1 MLADNMSKV
10 IFLFIFVIIIF
21 SISSISCF
29 TRKLFGKYYKLLGS
43 LFLLLSLLSIFSF
56 AKIASSYKSIYI
68 EKESYQPLNMEQ
80 TFILNKKVS
89 VKDKGFIV
97 AAFLNDINPTE
108 LRINKNKK
116 LSKDDIKYLENLIY
130 VEFPLTVNNGKE
142 EFTKDVVLS
151 DVIIKGDYAT
161 SPDIRVSAIEYKK
174 PDSYYDSILNKK
186 GTKIKKTS
194 AKIRITIT
202 AKPNKLEKQFK

>member
-56 AKIASSYKSIYI
+56 VKIASSYKSIYI
-68 EKESYQPLNMEQ
+68 EKESYKPLSMEQ

-89 VKDKGFIV
+89 KDKGLIIS
-97 AAFLNDINPTE
+97 AFLNDINPAE
-108 LRINKNKK
+108 FKINKNKK
-116 LSKDDIKYLENLIY
+116 LSKDDIKYLKNLTY
-130 VEFPLTVNNGKE
+130 VEFPLTISNGKE
-142 EFTKDVVLS
+142 EITKDVVLS
-151 DVIIKGDYAT
+151 DVVIKGDYTT
-161 SPDIRVSAIEYKK
+161 SPDIRVSSIEYKK
-174 PDSYYDSILNKK
+174 PDSFYNSILNKK
-186 GTKIKKTS
+186 GTKINKTS

-202 AKPNKLEKQFK
+202 AKPNKLEKQFE

>member
-68 EKESYQPLNMEQ
+68 EKESYKPLSMEQ

-89 VKDKGFIV
+89 KDKGLIIS
-97 AAFLNDINPTE
+97 AFLNDINPAE
-108 LRINKNKK
+108 FKINKNKK
-116 LSKDDIKYLENLIY
+116 LSKDDIKYLKNLKY
-130 VEFPLTVNNGKE
+130 VEFPLTISNGKE
-142 EFTKDVVLS
+142 EITKDVVLS
-151 DVIIKGDYAT
+151 DVVIKGDYTT
-161 SPDIRVSAIEYKK
+161 SPDIRVSSIEYKK
-174 PDSYYDSILNKK
+174 PDSFYDSILNKK
-186 GTKIKKTS
+186 GTKINKTS

-202 AKPNKLEKQFK
+202 AKPNKLEKQFE

>member
-10 IFLFIFVIIIF
+10 IFLFIFVIIIS

-56 AKIASSYKSIYI
+56 AKIASSYKSIYT
-68 EKESYQPLNMEQ
+68 EKESYKPLSMEQ

-89 VKDKGFIV
+89 KDKGLIIS
-97 AAFLNDINPTE
+97 AFLNDINPAE
-108 LRINKNKK
+108 FKINKNKK
-116 LSKDDIKYLENLIY
+116 LSKDDIKYLKNLTY
-130 VEFPLTVNNGKE
+130 VEFPLTISNGKE
-142 EFTKDVVLS
+142 EITKDVVLS
-151 DVIIKGDYAT
+151 DVVIKGDYTT
-161 SPDIRVSAIEYKK
+161 SPDIRVSSIEYKK
-174 PDSYYDSILNKK
+174 PDSFYNSILNKK
-186 GTKIKKTS
+186 GTKINKTS

-202 AKPNKLEKQFK
+202 AKPNKLEKQFE

>member
-1 MLADNMSKV
+1 MSKV

-68 EKESYQPLNMEQ
+68 EKESYKPLSMEQ

-89 VKDKGFIV
+89 KDKGLIIS
-97 AAFLNDINPTE
+97 AFLNDINPAE
-108 LRINKNKK
+108 FKINKNKK
-116 LSKDDIKYLENLIY
+116 LSKDDIKYLKNLKY
-130 VEFPLTVNNGKE
+130 VEFPLTISNGKE
-142 EFTKDVVLS
+142 EITKDVVLS
-151 DVIIKGDYAT
+151 DVVIKGDYTT
-161 SPDIRVSAIEYKK
+161 SPDIRVSSIEYKK
-174 PDSYYDSILNKK
+174 PDSFYDSILNKK
-186 GTKIKKTS
+186 GTKINKTS

-202 AKPNKLEKQFK
+202 AKPNKLEKQFE

>member
-68 EKESYQPLNMEQ
+68 EKESYKPLSMEQ

-89 VKDKGFIV
+89 KDKGLIIS
-97 AAFLNDINPTE
+97 AFLNDINPAE
-108 LRINKNKK
+108 FKINKNKK
-116 LSKDDIKYLENLIY
+116 LSKDDIKYLKNLTY
-130 VEFPLTVNNGKE
+130 VEFPLTISNGKE
-142 EFTKDVVLS
+142 EITKDVVLS
-151 DVIIKGDYAT
+151 DVVIKGDYTT
-161 SPDIRVSAIEYKK
+161 SPDIRVSSIEYKK
-174 PDSYYDSILNKK
+174 PDSFYNSILNKK
-186 GTKIKKTS
+186 GTKINKTS

-202 AKPNKLEKQFK
+202 AKPNKLEKQFE

>member
-43 LFLLLSLLSIFSF
+43 LFLLLSLLSFFSF

-68 EKESYQPLNMEQ
+68 EKESYKPLSMEQ

-89 VKDKGFIV
+89 KDKGLIIS
-97 AAFLNDINPTE
+97 AFLNDINPAE
-108 LRINKNKK
+108 FKINKNKK
-116 LSKDDIKYLENLIY
+116 LSKDDIKYLKNLTY
-130 VEFPLTVNNGKE
+130 VEFPLTISNGKE
-142 EFTKDVVLS
+142 EITKDVVLS
-151 DVIIKGDYAT
+151 DVVIKGDYTT
-161 SPDIRVSAIEYKK
+161 SPDIRVSSIEYKK
-174 PDSYYDSILNKK
+174 PDSFYNSILNKK
-186 GTKIKKTS
+186 GTKINKTS

-202 AKPNKLEKQFK
+202 AKPNKLEKQFE